1 MKFLDRFKE
10 LWKTYKLFRY
20 AILIHLSYF
29 IISLIC
35 VLTILRDQ
43 NDFLIYY
50 NAGGVFYNNTNDLYN
65 QKHYIWDYRYLPLSA
80 TFFIPFYLLGFDI
93 GFIIFHTLNLLLNI
107 LICVLLYKI
116 IKLIRKENHEQD
128 DKRIILYIS
137 LYLVAAPQM
146 FNYILGQINLYITF
160 FMLLALF
167 LFLKYEGLKW
177 QLYGSLLLGVSI
189 VLKPTALL
197 LIPFLLVINYDLTHK
212 HLKFDFYKSII
223 RIIGVILPISSNII
237 IFLLYPKLWDGFIE
251 TNFTGG
257 NPLTLNFSF
266 SITKIILNICYMYN
280 IPFNQIY
287 VLGFVLG
294 IIGLLGYIVF
304 LFGKYHERDSII
316 YGFTFGLV
324 ITLLVYFDSWNH
336 HLLNLIPLL
345 IIIIFNLPRQS
356 EITNKY
362 IKKGFFFFSFFDLAF
377 MGLWFLTVKWFPYN
391 FASTV
396 FLILIFYGLSKH
408 SLYPEEKYSV
418 NKYTKKY

>member
-1 MKFLDRFKE
+1 MRCVDRFRE

-20 AILIHLSYF
+20 AVIIHLSYF
-29 IISLIC
+29 FISLVC

-43 NDFLIYY
+43 NDFLIYF
-50 NAGGVFYNNTNDLYN
+50 NAGGVFYRNTNELYN
-65 QKHYIWDYRYLPLSA
+65 QDYYIWDYRYLPLSA
-80 TFFIPFYLLGFDI
+80 TFFIPFYLLGFEL
-93 GFIIFHTLNLLLNI
+93 GFIIFHTLNLILNI

-116 IKLIRKENHEQD
+116 IVLIRKDDHEQD
-128 DKRIILYIS
+128 DKRIILYII

-160 FMLLALF
+160 FMLLAL
-167 LFLKYEGLKW
+167 LIFLKHEELKW
-177 QLYGSLLLGVSI
+177 NLLGSIILGISI
-189 VLKPTALL
+189 VLKPTAIL
-197 LIPFLLVINYDLTHK
+197 LIPFLLVINYDLNHK
-212 HLKFDFYKSII
+212 HLRFDFLKSFI
-223 RIIGVILPISSNII
+223 RIVGVIFPVSLNII
-237 IFLLYPKLWDGFIE
+237 IFLLYPKLWEGFIK

-266 SITKIILNICYMYN
+266 SITKIILNICFMYN

-287 VLGFVLG
+287 VLLVVFG
-294 IIGLLGYIVF
+294 IVGLLGYLVF
-304 LFGKYHERDSII
+304 LFGKYHEKDAVI

-336 HLLNLIPLL
+336 HLLTLTPLL
-345 IIIIFNLPRQS
+345 IIIIFIMPRHS

-362 IKKGFFFFSFFDLAF
+362 FKKGFFFFSFFDLAF

-408 SLYPEEKYSV
+408 SLYPEEKYSI
-418 NKYTKKY
+418 NNYTRKA